1 MSTEVLHEHIT
12 ETGLTLIDML
22 PFVFPEYKL
31 LHQTR
36 KEYDDLHDQMMAR
49 FWRDNGPWALLR
61 AMKLC
66 NASHPGCTCPN
77 CTLSHRAVQIS
88 CRIWDRFTWFMRDCG
103 ITYCIISACTNEVEW
118 EVGAHGTTAISS
130 IPNMSQ
136 ANPYPR
142 AQDFNALTACKH
154 MAPVS
159 HIDVHIVF
167 QRVGHVLGITYGSKL
182 WQAES
187 MSCPEIRKLDLLFSR
202 LHD

>member
-1 MSTEVLHEHIT
+1 MSTEVLDEHIT
-12 ETGLTLIDML
+12 ETGLTLIDMM
-22 PFVFPEYKL
+22 PFMFPEYKL

-66 NASHPGCTCPN
+66 NANHHTCN
-77 CTLSHRAVQIS
+77 CPACITAKSSVRIS
-88 CRIWDRFTWFMRDCG
+88 CRLWDRLTWFMTSSG
-103 ITYCIISACTNEVEW
+103 LTYCVICVCPTDSW
-118 EVGAHGTTAISS
+118 EVGAEGPTTLTS
-130 IPNMSQ
+130 IQNSVQ
-136 ANPYPR
+136 ANPYPPP
-142 AQDFNALTACKH
+142 DGFNSLTACKH

-182 WQAES
+182 WRAES
-187 MSCPEIRKLDLLFSR
+187 MSCPEIRKLDLLFAR